1 MWIERTV
8 FRSKRAGVW
17 AAAGV
22 TAVAAAAI
30 AGTWWW
36 RGARDAA
43 PPVPPPVEASS
54 AAPADAG
61 VPPSVAPPATIDPA
75 DLDALARAASADP
88 LYRRVVG
95 RGDLLRRAAV
105 VLENLAQG
113 DSPRL
118 ALELLAPRGRFE
130 VALVRGRTVIAE
142 ASYARYDALAAAVAS
157 IDART
162 AAAFYRRAHAPL
174 EAAYRALG
182 YPGASL
188 DEVAGR
194 ALRAVAEAPAVEG
207 PVEVVRDGGVWRFAD
222 SRLEDLGE
230 LEKQLLRLGPRNAAA
245 VQAKAREVL
254 RALDLPAEGPVAG
267 ERR

>member
-8 FRSKRAGVW
+8 FRSKTTGVLL
-17 AAAGV
+17 ALAVSAV
-22 TAVAAAAI
+22 TAALIAA
-30 AGTWWW
+30 WWW
-36 RGARDAA
+36 SRDGHEAA
-43 PPVPPPVEASS
+43 PPVPPPVEASKALPADPGAS
-54 AAPADAG
+54 AATAP
-61 VPPSVAPPATIDPA
+61 PPSIDPA

-88 LYRRVVG
+88 LYRRVVA

-130 VALVRGRTVIAE
+130 VALVRGRTVIAD

-162 AAAFYRRAHAPL
+162 AAAFFRRAHAPL

-194 ALRAVAEAPAVEG
+194 ALRAIADARAVEG

-222 SRLEDLGE
+222 PRLEDLGDVD
-230 LEKQLLRLGPRNAAA
+230 KQLLRLGARNAAA

-254 RALDLPAEGPVAG
+254 RALDLSAEGPVAG